1 MAVNYDLVIVG
12 GTPAGKAAAIA
23 AAQTYAR
30 VAWVTASVPR
40 AADPLV
46 LLREGSR
53 TIQTLK
59 GLSPSDDHWKEGVD
73 VLSSALQGIQAPSV
87 VQSYGVDYQEG
98 PIQFQQKDGLCL
110 TVGQRLMRSRSYLLA
125 MEPEMLLPQIPG
137 MDLPQVWT
145 IPQLWHELQT
155 SDEHWPENITI
166 LGDGPQAI
174 ELSQSLQ
181 RLGRSVL
188 VLTGGGPL
196 LPQED
201 REAAFLLQTYLE
213 AAGISIDTKALLIE
227 AMVAGQELVLK
238 VKDRKYGTD
247 VLVIATEGSQS
258 LPLYLA
264 PLNLKQTKQGLRVN
278 SALQTSQPNIY
289 ACGPLLGG
297 YRIPSLASAEARTAV
312 QNALFEKRSPIQYH
326 HIPYAI
332 LSNPTL
338 ARVGLTEFQAKRY
351 DPQVQ
356 VLRQSFQDC
365 DRALFAQVPAGL
377 CKVLVQADGTVLGA
391 HIVGVCAEELIH
403 VFALAM
409 QRGVRLQALG
419 ELGYAS
425 PTFTEVI
432 QQMAHQWQ
440 WQLWRKNRDRNER
453 WFYNRR
459 KRTR

>member
-1 MAVNYDLVIVG
+1 MTVNYDLVIVG

-40 AADPLV
+40 ATDPLV

-53 TIQTLK
+53 TIQMFK
-59 GLSPSDDHWKEGVD
+59 GVSLSNHWTEGAD
-73 VLSSALQGIQAPSV
+73 MLSSTLQGIQAPSI

-125 MEPEMLLPQIPG
+125 MEPEVLLPKIPG

-145 IPQLWHELQT
+145 IPRLWRELQT
-155 SDEHWPENITI
+155 FDEHWPEHITI
-166 LGDGPQAI
+166 LGDGPQAV
-174 ELSQSLQ
+174 ELSQGLQ

-188 VLTGGGPL
+188 VLTGGSPL

-213 AAGISIDTKALLIE
+213 ATGISIDTKALLLE
-227 AMVAGQELVLK
+227 VMVAGQELVLK
-238 VKDRKYGTD
+238 FKDRKCATD

-258 LPLYLA
+258 LPLDLA
-264 PLNLKQTKQGLRVN
+264 PLKFKQTKQGLWV
-278 SALQTSQPNIY
+278 SSSLQTSQPHIY

-297 YRIPSLASAEARTAV
+297 YRIPSVASAEARAAV
-312 QNALFEKRSPIQYH
+312 QNALFERRSPIQYH

-332 LSNPTL
+332 LSDPPL

-365 DRALFAQVPAGL
+365 DRALFAQAPAGL
-377 CKVLVQADGTVLGA
+377 CKVLVQVDGTVLGA
-391 HIVGVCAEELIH
+391 HIVGGCAEELIH
-403 VFALAM
+403 VFALAI
-409 QRGVRLQALG
+409 QQGLQLQALG
-419 ELGYAS
+419 ELGYAA

-432 QQMAHQWQ
+432 QQVAHQWQ
-440 WQLWRKNRDRNER
+440 RQLWRKDRDRNER

-459 KRTR
+459 KRAR

>member
-1 MAVNYDLVIVG
+1 MTVNYDLVIVG
-12 GTPAGKAAAIA
+12 GTSAGKAAAIA

-40 AADPLV
+40 AADPLM

-53 TIQTLK
+53 TMQTLK
-59 GLSPSDDHWKEGVD
+59 GFSLPKHWMNGAD

-125 MEPEMLLPQIPG
+125 MELEAPLPNIQGI
-137 MDLPQVWT
+137 DIPQVWT
-145 IPQLWHELQT
+145 IPQLWRELQV
-155 SDEHWPENITI
+155 SDPHWPEHITI
-166 LGDGPQAI
+166 LGDGPQAV

-213 AAGISIDTKALLIE
+213 TADISIDTKALLIE
-227 AMVAGQELVLK
+227 VTVSGQEMVLETH
-238 VKDRKYGTD
+238 DRKYTTD
-247 VLVIATEGSQS
+247 ALVIATEGFQS

-264 PLNLKQTKQGLRVN
+264 PLHLKQTKAGLWVN
-278 SALQTSQPNIY
+278 ASLQTSQPNLY
-289 ACGPLLGG
+289 ACGTLLGG
-297 YRIPSLASAEARTAV
+297 YQIPSLASAEAKVAV
-312 QNALFEKRSPIQYH
+312 QNALLGKRSPIQYH

-332 LSNPTL
+332 LSDPPL
-338 ARVGLTEFQAKRY
+338 ARVGLTERQAKRY

-365 DRALFAQVPAGL
+365 DRALFAQTPAGL
-377 CKVLVQADGTVLGA
+377 CKVLVQVNGTVLGV

-409 QRGVRLQALG
+409 QRGVRLQELG
-419 ELGYAS
+419 ELSYAS

-432 QQMAHQWQ
+432 QQVAHQWQ
-440 WQLWRKNRDRNER
+440 GQLWRKDRDRNER

-459 KRTR
+459 KHTR

>member
-12 GTPAGKAAAIA
+12 ETPAGKAAAIA
-23 AAQTYAR
+23 AAQAYAR

-53 TIQTLK
+53 TMQIRK
-59 GLSPSDDHWKEGVD
+59 GLSLSQHWTKGAE
-73 VLSSALQGIQAPSV
+73 VLSSALQGSQAPSG

-98 PIQFQQKDGLCL
+98 PVQFQQKDGLCL

-125 MEPEMLLPQIPG
+125 MEPEVLLPKILG

-145 IPQLWHELQT
+145 IPQLWRELQVA
-155 SDEHWPENITI
+155 DEHWPEHVTI
-166 LGDGPQAI
+166 LGDGPQAV

-181 RLGRSVL
+181 RLGRTVL

-213 AAGISIDTKALLIE
+213 AAGIYIDTKALLLEVI
-227 AMVAGQELVLK
+227 AAGQELVLK
-238 VKDRKYGTD
+238 THDCKYATD
-247 VLVIATEGSQS
+247 ALVIATEGFQS
-258 LPLYLA
+258 LPFYLA
-264 PLNLKQTKQGLRVN
+264 PLNLKQTKQGVWVN
-278 SALQTSQPNIY
+278 SSLQTSQPNLY

-297 YRIPSLASAEARTAV
+297 YRIPSLASTEAKVTV

-332 LSNPTL
+332 LSDPPL

-377 CKVLVQADGTVLGA
+377 CKVLVQADGTMLGA

-409 QRGVRLQALG
+409 RQGLRLQDVG

-432 QQMAHQWQ
+432 QQVAHQWQ

-459 KRTR
+459 KWAR